1 MTILRQIADI
11 LAFRA
16 RASALSHKIELGTL
30 TNTERDAAITALLL
44 SPAVKPAEPA
54 QAVAASAIAA

>member
-30 TNTERDAAITALLL
+30 TNAERDAAIAALLL
-44 SPAVKPAEPA
+44 SPAAKPAEPA
-54 QAVAASAIAA
+54 QAMTAAPVAA